1 MITLTGSAISNQS
14 IYNSMCPKKGG
25 RAITYMNGKGKD
37 KKKQYLKE
45 VLEQYKGK
53 LHTEEMG
60 LEILFFFGTRHKRDC
75 DNYCKLV
82 LDALEGIVYVDDV
95 LAKPLVLDK
104 FYDKENPRV
113 EIRSIKK
120 YKVEYSNDI

>member
-1 MITLTGSAISNQS
+1 MIILTGSAISNQT

-45 VLEQYKGK
+45 VTEQYKGK
-53 LHTEEMG
+53 LHTEELG
-60 LEILFFFGTRHKRDC
+60 LEILYFFGTRHKRDC
-75 DNYCKLV
+75 DNYAKLV
-82 LDALEGIVYVDDV
+82 LDAMEGIVYEDDV
-95 LAKPLVLDK
+95 LVRPLILDK

-113 EIRSIKK
+113 EIRIIKN
-120 YKVEYSNDI
+120 YTVEYNDS